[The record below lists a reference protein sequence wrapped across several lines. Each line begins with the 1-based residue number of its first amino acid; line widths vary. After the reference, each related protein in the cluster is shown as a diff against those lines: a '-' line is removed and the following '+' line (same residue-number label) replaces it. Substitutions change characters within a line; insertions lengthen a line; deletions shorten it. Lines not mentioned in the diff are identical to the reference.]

1 MFLLQALSFGKDE
14 VGSLLPGLNYNSLPI
29 PFSRSSSRLSLL
41 DEFDDSEFACPFA
54 DDEDITESW
63 NRYCSIAGTFLLLI

>member
-1 MFLLQALSFGKDE
+1 MFLLQTLSFGKDE
-14 VGSLLPGLNYNSLPI
+14 VGSLPGRKCSSPHI

-54 DDEDITESW
+54 DDEDITESC
-63 NRYCSIAGTFLLLI
+63 NR